1 MVVIICLSLL
11 GQPAKGSDE
20 APPKI
25 KTVDEHIVEIF
36 GANAKI
42 AKAVLIHESEGMKLD
57 AKNYNCRYTKTDK
70 NGKLVTYSTF
80 CQKEDRSKA
89 WSVDCGVGQIN
100 VKGTVC
106 PKSLLTLDGNMKAV
120 EKIYKQQG
128 LDAWVSYKSGAYK
141 QFL

>member
-36 GANAKI
+36 GAKAKI
-42 AKAVLIHESEGMKLD
+42 AKAVFIHESEGMKLD
-57 AKNYNCRYTKTDK
+57 AVNYNCYYGGR
-70 NGKLVTYSTF
+70 STF
-80 CQKEDRSKA
+80 CKKEDRAKA
-89 WSVDCGVGQIN
+89 WSVDCGLAQIN

-106 PKSLLTLDGNMKAV
+106 PKSLLTLEGNMKAV
-120 EKIYKQQG
+120 EKIYKTQG
-128 LDAWVSYKSGAYK
+128 LNAWVSYKSGAYK
-141 QFL
+141 KFM